1 MQVARKI
8 IEGNSYARKGF
19 YRASALMAEDF
30 FSAGQA
36 VFIDSLGL
44 NIIRFVHSRKR
55 FEACGSDCLL
65 IKQMEEI

>member
-19 YRASALMAEDF
+19 YRASALIAEDF
-30 FSAGQA
+30 FNAGQA
-36 VFIDSLGL
+36 IFIDRLGL

>member
-1 MQVARKI
+1 MR
-8 IEGNSYARKGF
+8 ER
-19 YRASALMAEDF
+19 DF
-30 FSAGQA
+30 IAHPRLLRRIFFNAGQA

>member
-1 MQVARKI
+1 MRERDFIAHPRLWRRV
-8 IEGNSYARKGF
+8 
-19 YRASALMAEDF
+19 F